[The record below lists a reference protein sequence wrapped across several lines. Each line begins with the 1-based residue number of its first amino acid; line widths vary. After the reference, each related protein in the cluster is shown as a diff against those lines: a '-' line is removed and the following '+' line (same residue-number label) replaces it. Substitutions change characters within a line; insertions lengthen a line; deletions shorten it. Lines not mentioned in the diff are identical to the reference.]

1 MSVQIRCDVK
11 ATLSA
16 VLWTAMLFAVT
27 PAVAAEFESGPNI
40 SGEMTGDEH
49 RMRREYER
57 QEEFDRQQQ
66 AMTAPPGMPV
76 DPMRIDVPRGPDGLP
91 HRPVRGLSRT
101 EEMEM
106 DDLEYR
112 YQMGMIGE
120 AEYFS
125 RRNAIMQ
132 RVGLEPEF

>member
-1 MSVQIRCDVK
+1 MRSPDKKFNVAVRAAVCAVMVSVPVP
-11 ATLSA
+11 AT
-16 VLWTAMLFAVT
+16 
-27 PAVAAEFESGPNI
+27 AEGFESGPNI
-40 SGEMTGDEH
+40 SGESSASE
-49 RMRREYER
+49 RR
-57 QEEFDRQQQ
+57 QLIKD
-66 AMTAPPGMPV
+66 A
-76 DPMRIDVPRGPDGLP
+76 DMRIVVPGAGQGPQ
-91 HRPVRGLSRT
+91 RPVRGLSRT

-112 YQMGMIGE
+112 YQMGLIGE

>member
-1 MSVQIRCDVK
+1 MRGNER
-11 ATLSA
+11 AAAAA
-16 VLWTAMLFAVT
+16 VLAVSAWAVLTA
-27 PAVAAEFESGPNI
+27 AAPGAAAFESGPNI
-40 SGEMTGDEH
+40 SGEVTGDEH
-49 RMRREYER
+49 RARREFER
-57 QEEFDRQQQ
+57 QEEFDRQQRGM
-66 AMTAPPGMPV
+66 AVPPGMPV
-76 DPMRIDVPRGPDGLP
+76 DPMRIVVPGGPDGLP
-91 HRPVRGLSRT
+91 QRPVRGLSRT
-101 EEMEM
+101 EKMEM